1 MPVGIKWGVGIAVYY
16 REKAYDTI
24 AIIRFDDDDEI
35 FLLIVS
41 SDRN

>member
-1 MPVGIKWGVGIAVYY
+1 MPVGIKWGVGIAVY

-24 AIIRFDDDDEI
+24 AIIRFDDDEI

-41 SDRN
+41 FDRN

>member
-24 AIIRFDDDDEI
+24 AIIRFDDDEI